1 MSAALDNSFAA
12 VAGSENGS
20 HHGGWGVLIDLSAV
34 ATVATAVGG
43 GGVVDSGVNSSDDKV
58 SVESAPLFGVDV
70 LNDSPTFSVNID
82 LMPDSPMDNEVSM
95 VSIHFTLV
103 CLIIWKVTRLASPIA
118 LLSSSAFCLK
128 QVLSCATW
136 MKLRMISSRTN
147 SVDLPT
153 DFCRKKSGNWQ
164 LGGAAEWINSAPA
177 HEEAI
182 GGVALER
189 GVSGKISLS
198 SEF

>member
-1 MSAALDNSFAA
+1 MRNMDPMKKDKKESF
-12 VAGSENGS
+12 
-20 HHGGWGVLIDLSAV
+20 
-34 ATVATAVGG
+34 
-43 GGVVDSGVNSSDDKV
+43 
-58 SVESAPLFGVDV
+58 F
-70 LNDSPTFSVNID
+70 
-82 LMPDSPMDNEVSM
+82 
-95 VSIHFTLV
+95 
-103 CLIIWKVTRLASPIA
+103 
-118 LLSSSAFCLK
+118 LLSISPSS
-128 QVLSCATW
+128 